1 MQHKRFLKIS
11 SLVLLLLISSGC
23 SLIPP
28 QVEVQTKFVEKQI
41 PIQGHPKGLTMFP
54 IQFYAVTSENYEEF
68 KEKFEKENADLV
80 YFALSVPDYENLSLN
95 MGELKRYIEQQKT
108 IIIYYEQSITGVKAE
123 IVLGDKE
130 TKD

>member
-1 MQHKRFLKIS
+1 MQHKRFLQIS

-54 IQFYAVTSENYEEF
+54 IQFYAVTAENYEEF
-68 KEKFEKENADLV
+68 KAKFEKENADLV

-123 IVLGDKE
+123 IVLEDDKA
-130 TKD
+130 KD